1 MQMFVCLSGWF
12 KFVFWA
18 QIKVSGVSLM
28 SLGSLGLLRRKVN
41 VEVEHFPSFTFKLF
55 CGIFMHVAM

>member
-18 QIKVSGVSLM
+18 QIKVSGVSLK
-28 SLGSLGLLRRKVN
+28 SLGSLGLLCRKVN
-41 VEVEHFPSFTFKLF
+41 VEVEHFPSFTFKL
-55 CGIFMHVAM
+55 VL